1 MEVLDYQTQPIAPEQ
16 AGILASSN
24 PIGTD
29 SSADNIP
36 VNDIINATID
46 ALNQTLEQIVGHPQN
61 NQFAN
66 SSPNSFEND
75 WNFLYFLRIL
85 FYILVVMKILELVFI
100 KRKKM
105 DIKERVYRKYVFS
118 YAELIRDFDNE
129 DRDVMNTTLK
139 NTIKNASMD
148 QNLPKMVKK
157 TSTKKV
163 IFHETKNEYI
173 EPVKRGP

>member
-1 MEVLDYQTQPIAPEQ
+1 MLDYQTQPIAPDH

-29 SSADNIP
+29 SPADNTP

-46 ALNQTLEQIVGHPQN
+46 ALNQTFEQIVGHPQN

-66 SSPNSFEND
+66 ASANSFEND

-85 FYILVVMKILELVFI
+85 FYILVLMKILELVFI

-163 IFHETKNEYI
+163 IFH
-173 EPVKRGP
+173 

>member
-1 MEVLDYQTQPIAPEQ
+1 
-16 AGILASSN
+16 
-24 PIGTD
+24 
-29 SSADNIP
+29 
-36 VNDIINATID
+36 
-46 ALNQTLEQIVGHPQN
+46 
-61 NQFAN
+61 
-66 SSPNSFEND
+66 
-75 WNFLYFLRIL
+75 
-85 FYILVVMKILELVFI
+85 
-100 KRKKM
+100 M

-118 YAELIRDFDNE
+118 YSELIRDFDNE

-173 EPVKRGP
+173 EPVKRGL

>member
-1 MEVLDYQTQPIAPEQ
+1 MLDYQTQPIAPDQ

-29 SSADNIP
+29 SPADNTP

-46 ALNQTLEQIVGHPQN
+46 ALNQTFEQIVGHPQN

-66 SSPNSFEND
+66 SSANSFEND
-75 WNFLYFLRIL
+75 WNLLYFLRVL
-85 FYILVVMKILELVFI
+85 FYILVIMKILELVFI

-173 EPVKRGP
+173 EPVRRGL

>member
-1 MEVLDYQTQPIAPEQ
+1 MLDYQTQPIAPDQ

-29 SSADNIP
+29 SPTDNIP

-105 DIKERVYRKYVFS
+105 DIK
-118 YAELIRDFDNE
+118 
-129 DRDVMNTTLK
+129 
-139 NTIKNASMD
+139 
-148 QNLPKMVKK
+148 
-157 TSTKKV
+157 
-163 IFHETKNEYI
+163 
-173 EPVKRGP
+173 